1 MSAHNDRPHFMHIV
15 QALVSLNI
23 GGSELVAT
31 ELSEFLVSREHRVTI
46 IAADGPLGE
55 RVRANNQDLLHH
67 LDWPIGKKRLPTLR
81 YIKRLTQ
88 WFEAEKPDIVHVHS
102 RLPAWICWLAI
113 KRLPVDRRPQ
123 LVTTMHGHY
132 SVSRYSSVMAK
143 GKRTI
148 AVSEHIRRYTLKNYP
163 LAADEGVVTIHGGA
177 SRQLFPYAYQSPSG
191 WREKA
196 EQEFPELKGKRWLL
210 LPGRITR
217 WKGHVDFM
225 QLIGAL
231 AKNLP
236 DVQGVFVGGG
246 KPGSRYQLELETLA
260 EKSGIDE
267 RITFTGSQLD
277 IRDWMAAS
285 EIVFN
290 LSNDPPEAFGRTVL
304 EALCLGRPT
313 IIWNHGG
320 AAEIVAE
327 MFPDGAVKLLDDR
340 QLEARVRDFL
350 TNTPVVKQSEAFSL
364 ADSMGK
370 HLALYEDLMRDQT
383 E

>member
-1 MSAHNDRPHFMHIV
+1 MHIV

-31 ELSEFLVSREHRVTI
+31 ELSEYLAGLGHQVTI

-55 RVRANNQDLLHH
+55 RIAANDSRLLNH
-67 LDWPIGKKRLPTLR
+67 LDWPIGKKRLSTLR
-81 YIKRLTQ
+81 YIKRLSQ

-113 KRLPVDRRPQ
+113 RKMPVELRPK

-132 SVSRYSSVMAK
+132 SVSSYSSVMAK
-143 GKRTI
+143 GARTI

-163 LAADEGVVTIHGGA
+163 LAAEDDVVTIHGGA
-177 SRQLFPYAYQSPSG
+177 SRELFPYGYQSPPD
-191 WREKA
+191 WRVQADK
-196 EQEFPELKGKRWLL
+196 EFPELAGKRLLL

-217 WKGHVDFM
+217 WKGHVDFL

-231 AKNLP
+231 AKDMP
-236 DVQGVFVGGG
+236 DIQGVFVGGG

-260 EKSGIDE
+260 EKIGIE
-267 RITFTGSQLD
+267 NRITFTGSRLD

-285 EIVFN
+285 DVIFN

-304 EALCLGRPT
+304 ESLCLGRPT

-327 MFPDGAVKLLDDR
+327 MFPPGAVALLDDA
-340 QLEARVRDFL
+340 QLEARTRAFL
-350 TNTPVVKQSEAFSL
+350 AETPVVAQSEAFSL
-364 ADSMGK
+364 AESMGK
-370 HLALYEDLMRDQT
+370 HLALYEDLMREQSL
-383 E
+383 

>member
-1 MSAHNDRPHFMHIV
+1 MHVV

-31 ELSEFLVSREHRVTI
+31 ELSEHLVSLGHRVTI

-55 RVRANNQDLLHH
+55 RVRANKADQLHH
-67 LDWPIGKKRLPTLR
+67 LDWPIGKKRLSTLR
-81 YIKRLTQ
+81 YIKQLAQ

-113 KRLPVDRRPQ
+113 KRTPAECRPC

-163 LAADEGVVTIHGGA
+163 LAAEEDVVTIHGGA
-177 SRQLFPYAYQSPSG
+177 SRQLFPYAYQPPPG
-191 WREKA
+191 WRDQAEK
-196 EQEFPELKGKRWLL
+196 EFPALKGKRWLL

-225 QLIGAL
+225 NLIEAL
-231 AKNLP
+231 VKNLP

-260 EKSGIDE
+260 EKSGIGE
-267 RITFTGSQLD
+267 HITFTGNRLD

-320 AAEIVAE
+320 AAEIVAR
-327 MFPDGAVKLLDDR
+327 MFPAGAVQLQDDK
-340 QLEARVRDFL
+340 QLELRTRDFL
-350 TNTPVVKQSEAFSL
+350 NNTPVVKQSGAFSL

-383 E
+383 Q